1 MTWRSLLPETPTAGA
16 GQRLPV
22 LSSEKFPDRCDV
34 VSELSLHPD
43 LDQALFLAGVALLY
57 VLLAVRVAPAVRAVR
72 QPAWLW
78 PVLAVVVVGGLSG
91 AHIYGEAER
100 TRIRSMLQGI
110 APAYADAM
118 VEMGLLSMGP
128 DTRAD
133 DPAYLRIIDI
143 QKRWL
148 ASNPAAA
155 DIYVLMLRPDG
166 RILHVVHAETDFD
179 GDGRYDGEYEG
190 RTPIGAAYD
199 DSSGEIRAAF
209 ASKGRFSG
217 TPYSDPWGDWVSAYV
232 WLWNEAEQSPM
243 LVGVDYP
250 ASQWLGSIARG
261 RRLVLAIFTLL
272 AAVGLAAAQRVR
284 LAQAELE
291 QSRIAQEVL
300 RQERL
305 RADAASSA
313 KSEFLASMSH
323 EIRTPLNGVIG
334 MLELMRADARVGEL
348 RPELNLAYFSARSL
362 LDILNDV
369 LDFSK
374 IDAGRLEVELL
385 PVFFPSLV
393 EEAMRFHAPVTR
405 SRGLAFSSRIDPA
418 VQRTMLLDP
427 LRMRQVFNNLLAN
440 AIKFTPQG
448 AIELRVLLTEPAT
461 DAEPMLRVEVKDTGI
476 GITADKRE
484 LIFGAFTQAD
494 QSTSRRYGGS
504 GLGLAICQRLIGLM
518 GGRIGVESLVGA
530 GSIFWFELPA
540 RFVDVEPVPIGEPLL
555 QGLPVEAAPAVV
567 VSVAATRESGASAD
581 LLVVEDNEVNQLV
594 ILGMLKRL
602 GYSYEL
608 AADGVQ
614 ALDRLAR
621 SRYRGVLMDVH
632 LPLLDGLEV
641 TRRFRQREG
650 EAARLPI
657 IALTAN
663 AHPSDRDECLG
674 AGMDDFLD
682 KPIQIKDLDAKL
694 AHWLVNKGHTSS

>member
-1 MTWRSLLPETPTAGA
+1 M
-16 GQRLPV
+16 
-22 LSSEKFPDRCDV
+22 
-34 VSELSLHPD
+34 VSELSLHPG
-43 LDQALFLAGVALLY
+43 LTQALFLAGVALLY
-57 VLLAVRVAPAVRAVR
+57 VVLAVRVAPAVRAVR
-72 QPAWLW
+72 QPTWLW
-78 PVLAVVVVGGLSG
+78 PMLAVVVVGGLLG
-91 AHIYGEAER
+91 AHIYGESER
-100 TRIRSMLQGI
+100 ARIRSMLQGI
-110 APAYADAM
+110 APAYAEAM
-118 VEMGLLSMGP
+118 VEMGLLSLGS

-179 GDGRYDGEYEG
+179 GDDRYDGEYEG

-261 RRLVLAIFTLL
+261 RSLVLAIFTLL
-272 AAVGLAAAQRVR
+272 AAGGLAAAQRVR
-284 LAQAELE
+284 LTQAELE

-313 KSEFLASMSH
+313 KSEFLASISH
-323 EIRTPLNGVIG
+323 QIRTPLNGVIG
-334 MLELMRADARVGEL
+334 MLELMRADA
-348 RPELNLAYFSARSL
+348 
-362 LDILNDV
+362 
-369 LDFSK
+369 
-374 IDAGRLEVELL
+374 
-385 PVFFPSLV
+385 
-393 EEAMRFHAPVTR
+393 
-405 SRGLAFSSRIDPA
+405 
-418 VQRTMLLDP
+418 
-427 LRMRQVFNNLLAN
+427 
-440 AIKFTPQG
+440 
-448 AIELRVLLTEPAT
+448 
-461 DAEPMLRVEVKDTGI
+461 
-476 GITADKRE
+476 
-484 LIFGAFTQAD
+484 
-494 QSTSRRYGGS
+494 
-504 GLGLAICQRLIGLM
+504 
-518 GGRIGVESLVGA
+518 
-530 GSIFWFELPA
+530 
-540 RFVDVEPVPIGEPLL
+540 
-555 QGLPVEAAPAVV
+555 
-567 VSVAATRESGASAD
+567 
-581 LLVVEDNEVNQLV
+581 
-594 ILGMLKRL
+594 
-602 GYSYEL
+602 
-608 AADGVQ
+608 
-614 ALDRLAR
+614 RLAR

-632 LPLLDGLEV
+632 LPLLDGLEA
-641 TRRFRQREG
+641 TRRFRMLEG
-650 EAARLPI
+650 QAARLPI

-682 KPIQIKDLDAKL
+682 KPVQIKDLDAKL

>member
-1 MTWRSLLPETPTAGA
+1 M
-16 GQRLPV
+16 
-22 LSSEKFPDRCDV
+22 

-43 LDQALFLAGVALLY
+43 LDQALFLAGVLFLY
-57 VLLAVRVAPAVRAVR
+57 LLLAARAAPAVRATR

-78 PVLAVVVVGGLSG
+78 PMLAVVVVGGLLG

-100 TRIRSMLQGI
+100 ARIRSMLQGI
-110 APAYADAM
+110 APAYAEAM
-118 VEMGLLSMGP
+118 VEMGLLSMVP
-128 DTRAD
+128 DTRPD
-133 DPAYLRIIDI
+133 DPAYLRMIDI
-143 QKRWL
+143 QTRWL

-155 DIYVLMLRPDG
+155 DIYVLMLMSDG
-166 RILHVVHAETDFD
+166 SIRHIVDSETDFD
-179 GDGRYDGEYEG
+179 RDGRYGAEREG
-190 RTPIGAAYD
+190 RTPIGTPYD
-199 DSSGEIRAAF
+199 DLSGEIRAAF

-217 TPYSDPWGDWVSAYV
+217 TPYSDAWGDWVSAYV

-272 AAVGLAAAQRVR
+272 AAGGLAAAQRVR

-291 QSRIAQEVL
+291 KSRAAQEVL

-323 EIRTPLNGVIG
+323 EIRTPMNGVIG

-348 RPELNLAYFSARSL
+348 RPELDLVYFSARSL

-374 IDAGRLEVELL
+374 IEAGKLEVELL

-393 EEAMRFHAPVTR
+393 EEVMRLHAPVTR

-427 LRMRQVFNNLLAN
+427 LRLRQVFNNLLAN
-440 AIKFTPQG
+440 AIKFTAQG
-448 AIELRVLLTEPAT
+448 AIELRAVLAGPTAG
-461 DAEPMLRVEVKDTGI
+461 AEPMLRVEVKDTGI
-476 GITADKRE
+476 GITADKRD
-484 LIFGAFTQAD
+484 LIFSAFTQAD

-540 RFVDVEPVPIGEPLL
+540 RFVDVEPVPIGEHLL
-555 QGLPVEAAPAVV
+555 RDLPAETAPPVV
-567 VSVAATRESGASAD
+567 LSVAATREAGAGAD
-581 LLVVEDNEVNQLV
+581 VLVVEDNEVNQLV
-594 ILGMLKRL
+594 IFGMLKRL

-621 SRYRGVLMDVH
+621 SRYRGVLMDVN
-632 LPLLDGLEV
+632 LPLLDGLEA
-641 TRRFRQREG
+641 TRRFRMREG
-650 EAARLPI
+650 EAAHLPI

-663 AHPSDRDECLG
+663 AQPSDRDECLG

-682 KPIQIKDLDAKL
+682 KPIQIKDLEAKL
-694 AHWLVNKGHTSS
+694 AHWLQQKGHTPS